1 MALFPPRKER
11 RTLMKKKYKIITYG
25 CLANIADSE
34 RIEKKLKDKGYV
46 ADEDPD
52 FVIINICSIRQS
64 AVDRAFAQAKK
75 YKKVIVTG
83 CLLDSDRDKFAKY
96 AKIVK
101 KEDCFKIKPANSCLV
116 PIMTGCNNFCSYCVV
131 PYTRGREY
139 SRPQEEIIKEVKS
152 FIKNGTKEVWLLGQ
166 NVNSY
171 KYNFPKVLENI
182 NSIPGDFWIRF
193 LSSHPKD
200 MSDELIKSIKE
211 LPKVTEYINLAVQS
225 GDNAILKK
233 MNRKYTIEEY
243 KKLALK
249 IKKEIPNVCL
259 STDIIV
265 GFPGETKK
273 AFKNTLKLF
282 QEIEFDMAY
291 ISKYSPR
298 PGTPAAKMDNQ
309 ISFEEK
315 TQRYNELNSLL
326 KRISL
331 KRNKQLVGQKT
342 RALINKNSIGKTRG
356 YKTIKV
362 EGASDNSFVDI
373 EITKGLIWGLEG
385 KIK

>member
-1 MALFPPRKER
+1 M
-11 RTLMKKKYKIITYG
+11 KKYKIITYG
-25 CLANIADSE
+25 CLANYSDSE
-34 RIEKKLKDKGYV
+34 RIEKKLKDKGYL
-46 ADEDPD
+46 ASENPD
-52 FVIINICSIRQS
+52 LVIINICSIRQS

-101 KEDCFKIKPANSCLV
+101 KEDCLKTKITHSCLV

-139 SRPQEEIIKEVKS
+139 SRPQEEVIKETKS
-152 FIKNGTKEVWLLGQ
+152 FIKNGAKEIWLLGQ

-171 KYNFPKVLENI
+171 KYDFPKLLKNI

-200 MSDELIKSIKE
+200 MSRELIKSVKE

-225 GDNAILKK
+225 GDNEILKK

-259 STDIIV
+259 STDVIV
-265 GFPGETKK
+265 GFPGETKN

-282 QEIEFDMAY
+282 KEIEFDMAY

-298 PGTPAAKMDNQ
+298 PGTLASKMDNQ

-315 TQRYNELNSLL
+315 TKRYNELNDLL
-326 KRISL
+326 KKISL
-331 KRNKQLVGQKT
+331 KRNKQLVGQNT
-342 RALINKNSIGKTRG
+342 RVLINKNSIGKTRE

-362 EGASDNSFVDI
+362 EGASDNSFVDV
-373 EITKGLIWGLEG
+373 EITKALIWGLEG

>member
-1 MALFPPRKER
+1 MEIFSPRKER
-11 RTLMKKKYKIITYG
+11 KTLMKKYKIITYG
-25 CLANIADSE
+25 CLANYSDSE

-46 ADEDPD
+46 ASENPD
-52 FVIINICSIRQS
+52 LVIINICSIRQS

-101 KEDCFKIKPANSCLV
+101 KEDCLKTKITHSCLV

-139 SRPQEEIIKEVKS
+139 SRPQEEVIKETKS
-152 FIKNGTKEVWLLGQ
+152 FIKNGAKEIWLLGQ

-171 KYNFPKVLENI
+171 KYDFPKLLKNI

-200 MSDELIKSIKE
+200 MSRELIKSVKE

-225 GDNAILKK
+225 GDNEILKK

-259 STDIIV
+259 STDVIV
-265 GFPGETKK
+265 GFPGETKN

-282 QEIEFDMAY
+282 KEIEFDMAY

-298 PGTPAAKMDNQ
+298 PGTLASKMDNQ

-315 TQRYNELNSLL
+315 TKRYNELNDLL
-326 KRISL
+326 KKISL
-331 KRNKQLVGQKT
+331 KRNKQLVGQNT
-342 RALINKNSIGKTRG
+342 RVLTNKNSIGKTRE

-362 EGASDNSFVDI
+362 EGASDNSFVDV
-373 EITKGLIWGLEG
+373 EITKALIWGLEG